1 MSTLMNH
8 VIVQGKMAEL
18 LQLNRVEMVIFDW
31 PTYQTFDINHTSG

>member
-31 PTYQTFDINHTSG
+31 PT